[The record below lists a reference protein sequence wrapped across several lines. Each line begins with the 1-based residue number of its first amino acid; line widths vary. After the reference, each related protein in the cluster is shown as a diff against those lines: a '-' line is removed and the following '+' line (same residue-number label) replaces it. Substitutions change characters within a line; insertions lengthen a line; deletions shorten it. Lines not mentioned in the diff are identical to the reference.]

1 MLRTTI
7 GTALIAVAAASCYHN
22 ATTTVN
28 SGAYPIV
35 SPDDGAW
42 VTRHFRN
49 SAYAERTLS
58 RAATGDTT
66 ERESVRA
73 RVDEVVG
80 STSDGP
86 TILRVTAGHYAG
98 GDYYDSIVVHRGD
111 LRPVREHLA
120 YPQLKTD
127 KRFEYGGRTV
137 REMNMSGDSTATVE
151 RRYDAPVFAFSEI
164 EMLVRSLP
172 YRPGYTAILPLY
184 SEGDDA
190 IEMDSVAVVD
200 ARPNRWTV
208 RFADPAIIAVYGVDA
223 GTRRIVSYEVTSR
236 KTRGKTRTIFQAI
249 P

>member
-1 MLRTTI
+1 
-7 GTALIAVAAASCYHN
+7 
-22 ATTTVN
+22 
-28 SGAYPIV
+28 
-35 SPDDGAW
+35 
-42 VTRHFRN
+42 
-49 SAYAERTLS
+49 
-58 RAATGDTT
+58 
-66 ERESVRA
+66 
-73 RVDEVVG
+73 
-80 STSDGP
+80 
-86 TILRVTAGHYAG
+86 
-98 GDYYDSIVVHRGD
+98 
-111 LRPVREHLA
+111 
-120 YPQLKTD
+120 
-127 KRFEYGGRTV
+127 
-137 REMNMSGDSTATVE
+137 MNMSGDSTATVE

-208 RFADPAIIAVYGVDA
+208 RFADPAIIAVYGIDA